1 MYSRFAT
8 QVFVSGQRELSLLQL
23 CPSFIPSLFRH
34 SSVAQ
39 IRDGLRDVF
48 RQNISR
54 NLPPF
59 RLHLL
64 HYLIP
69 TSKQLRSLQLLPRDV
84 FNDSFKGCTCFPKT
98 PLLK

>member
-48 RQNISR
+48 RRNISR

-69 TSKQLRSLQLLPRDV
+69 TSKNSVLFNFFLVTYLTTRSMAASVSQKHP
-84 FNDSFKGCTCFPKT
+84 C
-98 PLLK
+98 